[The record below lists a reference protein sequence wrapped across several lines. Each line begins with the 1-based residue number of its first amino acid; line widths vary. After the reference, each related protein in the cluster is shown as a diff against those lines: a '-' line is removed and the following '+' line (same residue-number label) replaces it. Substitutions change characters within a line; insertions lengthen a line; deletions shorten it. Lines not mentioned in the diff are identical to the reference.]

1 MTEDKFT
8 ELLEERNNDYNLDSI
23 LECNDLYEY
32 DVVTVHDSHGR
43 TDTNSLKKTLIRYS
57 VQGWRLKTAF
67 ANEIGSNMVGGA
79 IVGVGVGSN
88 STSDEVVLIFERKI
102 RNAKK

>member
-1 MTEDKFT
+1 
-8 ELLEERNNDYNLDSI
+8 
-23 LECNDLYEY
+23 
-32 DVVTVHDSHGR
+32 
-43 TDTNSLKKTLIRYS
+43 LKKALIRYS